1 MSDSTPPARN
11 TPSSVER
18 MSSTSAGKP
27 GGMGSMVTALLAVAC
42 LALIVGCFYFSNGKR
57 EAAAKNDE
65 LQTKLNDANKIIET
79 RDMTIQGNVRDIGNY
94 RAQLNTSIPL
104 SRLPAAAQGA
114 TVNEAIAKIQQLA
127 DGPKVAD
134 NSGKTGTTPVPPTND
149 SPAAWMET
157 IAKQVA
163 KGSINTKEATNNDA
177 ARVQMH
183 KGIQIV
189 LAKVGAFNKP
199 PTGLNTD
206 TYEAVMAF
214 QKANKLTADGIIGKG
229 TWSKVRERVE
239 ATAHAGQ

>member
-1 MSDSTPPARN
+1 MSDSTPPPRKTPN
-11 TPSSVER
+11 TGGPK
-18 MSSTSAGKP
+18 SSTSAGKP

-114 TVNEAIAKIQQLA
+114 TVNEAIAKIQQLVDSSKMA
-127 DGPKVAD
+127 DG
-134 NSGKTGTTPVPPTND
+134 SKTGTTPVPPTND